1 MLDLGEGIE
10 EEEDGEGGEGKVV
23 IDECLEKKELEKCR
37 EWNRRTMAIIYIMRG
52 SHALDYIG

>member
-37 EWNRRTMAIIYIMRG
+37 EWNLRKMAII
-52 SHALDYIG
+52 

>member
-10 EEEDGEGGEGKVV
+10 EEEDGEGGEGKVA
-23 IDECLEKKELEKCR
+23 IDEWWEKELEKCR